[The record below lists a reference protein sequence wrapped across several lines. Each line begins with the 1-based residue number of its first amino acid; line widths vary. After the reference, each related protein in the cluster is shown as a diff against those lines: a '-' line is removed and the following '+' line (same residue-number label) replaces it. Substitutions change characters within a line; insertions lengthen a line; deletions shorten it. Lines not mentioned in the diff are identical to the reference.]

1 MYDKATRLKLRFDSP
16 QGPISVEDL
25 WDLPL
30 TSTVNK
36 RANLDELAIRLNRE
50 LKESDTVSFVNN
62 TSKANELTKLKF
74 DIVLDVIKT
83 KKAENEAELLKRT
96 NAEKKQ
102 KILALIDEKR
112 GEEMK
117 GKSVEELLAL
127 AKDL

>member
-102 KILALIDEKR
+102 KILALIDERR